1 MLVTASE
8 RQRAIAA
15 GIYAGRQKHGG
26 AEAERDDGTRRNCCA
41 DVARQAANL
50 ADTVDNG

>member
-1 MLVTASE
+1 MLVNGE
-8 RQRAIAA
+8 RRATSA
-15 GIYAGRQKHGG
+15 GIYAGGQKHGG
-26 AEAERDDGTRRNCCA
+26 AEAGRDDGTRRNCCA